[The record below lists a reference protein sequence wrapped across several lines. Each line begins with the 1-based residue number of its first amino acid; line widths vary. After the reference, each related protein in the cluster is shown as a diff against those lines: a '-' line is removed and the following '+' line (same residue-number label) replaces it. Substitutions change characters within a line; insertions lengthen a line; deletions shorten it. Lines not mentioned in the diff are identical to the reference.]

1 MPTPEQMR
9 PEQMR
14 TAVARYVEE
23 IHRAYMA
30 QALTFPAAVRGR
42 MPLLAPG
49 PLTVAAVGARNLH
62 VLATRDPL
70 DEMSGA
76 ASAGLVRAHAMLAAA
91 IAPRNEALSALAA
104 EARPDPDAV
113 RRELLA
119 AVGGR
124 TQWHPPAEQAGPAKP
139 APPGESAP

>member
-23 IHRAYMA
+23 IHRAYVA

-49 PLTVAAVGARNLH
+49 PLTVAVVGARNLH

-70 DEMSGA
+70 
-76 ASAGLVRAHAMLAAA
+76 VRAPAMLAAA
-91 IAPRNEALSALAA
+91 IAPRNEALSALAS
-104 EARPDPDAV
+104 ELRPDPDAV

-124 TQWHPPAEQAGPAKP
+124 TQWQ
-139 APPGESAP
+139 PPGEPAP